1 MESVTMILSDTE
13 WIQLIRRLT
22 ADQQRALLNLL
33 ETVTP
38 PASTDLTAIDVLTLE
53 QYRSLSRLFD
63 EQASQEIRQAL
74 QDLEQIDLEQWA

>member
-1 MESVTMILSDTE
+1 MILSDTE